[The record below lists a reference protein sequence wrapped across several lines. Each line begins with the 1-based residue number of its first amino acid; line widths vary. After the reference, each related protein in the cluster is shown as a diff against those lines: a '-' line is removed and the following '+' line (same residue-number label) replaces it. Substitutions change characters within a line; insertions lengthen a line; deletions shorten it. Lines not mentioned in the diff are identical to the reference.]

1 MPIEVQIG
9 DTGQIVEFPDGTSPE
24 VMNQALAQF
33 SQQQGGKNDSGMGT
47 GGNAGDNNMAPM
59 VAEQSFGREMLSGL
73 ELAGTMGSAAVM
85 EPVAGIAGGLAAL
98 NPLADEG
105 AGARVVETVR
115 GMAYEPRMAETKR
128 ALEGIGGAASD
139 VGEFVAENV
148 TKPLGVDD
156 LSGRTLEATG
166 SPALATLVDVVP
178 VAIASM
184 LPATSAIKNVVG
196 GTKDKIVD
204 SRRYAKESKKLI
216 ADEVRKGNPQID
228 LVTKVLDEN
237 GNLTRSPASKSAV
250 NQLSRVINK
259 DRVKGAVAVMEN
271 MSTGSKKIFN
281 DMLND
286 VKRGNN
292 EPMFKVSN
300 PISNRVG
307 QAISARAQSIKDIN
321 ANASERIGKIAESLE
336 NKNVDISAPIRQ
348 FENKL
353 REFGVTFSRGD
364 DGWITPDF
372 SRSKFKGGNQKDMTV
387 LVNDLL
393 NTNPSFLKAHD
404 LKREIRGNLDY
415 DVGGKDKITGDSERA
430 LKQLSSGID
439 EVLDSTSKAYK
450 ESNETFA
457 DTIKIKE
464 DWQKLAGKDVDF
476 NSPISF
482 EKLGLI
488 GRRLDSN
495 ATSSAAIRGLIE
507 QTNETLGKYGKR
519 PTDDVF
525 HLNYMS
531 TQLED
536 LFGLTK
542 SNSFQGGIERANR
555 GSAGLVGTLEPSAIT
570 AVAVDE
576 GVGRLAKMR
585 KPNFNKKLQILRELN
600 KQKAK

>member
-1 MPIEVQIG
+1 MPVYEVT
-9 DTGQIVEFPDGTSPE
+9 DPKTGQTLELEGDSPPTE
-24 VMNQALAQF
+24 QELIYIF
-33 SQQQGGKNDSGMGT
+33 SQFDGAKDDSGVD
-47 GGNAGDNNMAPM
+47 ASSDVSDNNMAPM
-59 VAEQSFGREMLSGL
+59 VAEPSFGREMLSGL
-73 ELAGTMGSAAVM
+73 ELAGTVASGFAL
-85 EPVAGIAGGLAAL
+85 EPVAGIAGGLAAI
-98 NPLADEG
+98 NPFADEG
-105 AGARVVETVR
+105 AGARTVEAVR
-115 GMAYEPRMAETKR
+115 GMAYEPRMQETKR
-128 ALEGIGGAASD
+128 ALEGVGGAISD
-139 VGEFVAENV
+139 VGEFVTENV

-156 LSGRTLEATG
+156 LSGRTLDASG

-196 GTKDKIVD
+196 GTKNKIVD

-292 EPMFKVSN
+292 EPMFKGSN

-307 QAISARAQSIKDIN
+307 QAISVRAQNIQDIN
-321 ANASERIGKIAESLE
+321 TEAGKKIGKVAESL
-336 NKNVDISAPIRQ
+336 KDQNVNISVPIRQ

-364 DGWITPDF
+364 DGWVTPDF

-404 LKREIRGNLDY
+404 IKREIRGNLDY

-439 EVLDSTSKAYK
+439 EVLDSTSSTYK
-450 ESNETFA
+450 KSNETFA

-464 DWQKLAGKDVDF
+464 DWQRLAGKDVDF

-507 QTNETLGKYGKR
+507 QTNEALGKYGKK

-555 GSAGLVGTLEPSAIT
+555 GSTGLVAALEPSAMA

-585 KPNFNKKLQILRELN
+585 QPNFNKKLQILRELN